1 MKRST
6 ITITLAAALCAAG
19 ISSKAQTTLTHSW
32 MTRIDGSSQRTDMVR
47 DMYTDRWGNSILT
60 GNSNDSTAGSTLT
73 PLVLTTRIA
82 TDGSVKWKDKRFA
95 QNGFQLFAGKT
106 VKAKDG
112 NVLIAFNERKDDAMQ
127 NRILLRKVK
136 HTDGSLIWERTLTD
150 TTNNIVEEISDLI
163 TDTAG
168 NIYICAGTTNF
179 SAPSF
184 NTDYVVM
191 KVMEN
196 GDTAWRRTYNNA
208 AYNSDDY
215 AADLAIDRD
224 LNVLVTGR
232 SRGII
237 GGVPTGFDITTV
249 KYSSAGA
256 ELWVHRHNGTGY
268 GNDIGMMIITDNDN
282 NAYIS
287 GQTDALSLS
296 TDSVTVIKLAPTGT
310 VVWQYNYL
318 GSNTGT
324 LFKQPISLTPSGN
337 IALACGTSEGMTTI
351 LLNNMGVRLWKK
363 SFMRDNQIAMPFHM
377 ITDTAGNII
386 VTGRTHL
393 SAPTLDDVTT
403 LGYDE
408 SGALIWNAFFNG
420 TSSGSM
426 DFGRHVGID
435 GGNNIYIGAWSTF
448 DDNNNDFTLLKYGT
462 NPVPV
467 DTTPTLYTPITSRS
481 HSVHLYPN
489 PTDNMLHVVSQGSAF
504 TSFRIT
510 NVAGRVYIAETLTP
524 GNQQFEVSVADLAPG
539 LYILEATEETGLR
552 TSTRFIRKQ

>member
-1 MKRST
+1 
-6 ITITLAAALCAAG
+6 
-19 ISSKAQTTLTHSW
+19 
-32 MTRIDGSSQRTDMVR
+32 MVR

-60 GNSNDSTAGSTLT
+60 GNSQDSTAGSTLT

-82 TDGSVKWKDKRFA
+82 TDGTLSWKDKRFA
-95 QNGFQLFAGKT
+95 QDGFQLFAGKT

-112 NVLIAFNERKDDAMQ
+112 NVLTAFNERKDDAMQ
-127 NRILLRKVK
+127 NRILLRKLK
-136 HTDGSLIWERTLTD
+136 HTDGSLIWEKTLTD

-184 NTDYVVM
+184 NTDYVVI
-191 KVMEN
+191 KVKEN

-215 AADLAIDRD
+215 AADLALDRD

-249 KYSSAGA
+249 KYSATGT

-310 VVWQYNYL
+310 VC
-318 GSNTGT
+318 
-324 LFKQPISLTPSGN
+324 GN
-337 IALACGTSEGMTTI
+337 ITTWDPTQAHCS
-351 LLNNMGVRLWKK
+351 NN
-363 SFMRDNQIAMPFHM
+363 
-377 ITDTAGNII
+377 
-386 VTGRTHL
+386 L
-393 SAPTLDDVTT
+393 SASPHPVTLRWRAAH
-403 LGYDE
+403 LRASLLYC
-408 SGALIWNAFFNG
+408 
-420 TSSGSM
+420 
-426 DFGRHVGID
+426 
-435 GGNNIYIGAWSTF
+435 STI
-448 DDNNNDFTLLKYGT
+448 
-462 NPVPV
+462 PV
-467 DTTPTLYTPITSRS
+467 
-481 HSVHLYPN
+481 
-489 PTDNMLHVVSQGSAF
+489 
-504 TSFRIT
+504 
-510 NVAGRVYIAETLTP
+510 
-524 GNQQFEVSVADLAPG
+524 
-539 LYILEATEETGLR
+539 
-552 TSTRFIRKQ
+552 